1 MLKTVSKTIK
11 IKTPDKLK
19 YFDINGPIINAL
31 KNAIPIA
38 TPTIAIDRVLLL
50 SEVLSDNRLY
60 WLQYHLI
67 NKKLESQ
74 SVPFDL
80 QGYLRKYRGITYSPL
95 SVVCHHEEKLSL
107 IKYRNLRLG

>member
-1 MLKTVSKTIK
+1 MLKIVSKTIK

-50 SEVLSDNRLY
+50 SVVLSDKSAISAPDIAPAPCKALPK
-60 WLQYHLI
+60 I
-67 NKKLESQ
+67 
-74 SVPFDL
+74 
-80 QGYLRKYRGITYSPL
+80 RK
-95 SVVCHHEEKLSL
+95 
-107 IKYRNLRLG
+107 